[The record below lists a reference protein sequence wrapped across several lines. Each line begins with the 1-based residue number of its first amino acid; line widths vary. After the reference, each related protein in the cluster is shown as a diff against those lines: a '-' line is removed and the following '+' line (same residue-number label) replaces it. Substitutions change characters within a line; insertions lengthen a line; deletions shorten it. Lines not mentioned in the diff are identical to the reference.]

1 MCGKQTWF
9 VSNSTRWQRGYGAL
23 ALASPIIN
31 TRKMLLR
38 ILLLPLLSQPFLDRL
53 SSRWTFDRQSTN
65 PSNFTWTYHPA
76 TSFLLGEGHGT
87 PGEWGWWGWGHY
99 LEWKL
104 RCVSDL
110 LLEELDGADTCDKGT
125 HLVDRRC
132 AVVLHCHVQ
141 DCFINIVIPLS
152 CYETNWMSPSTC
164 ILCLCLRTA
173 CVRRHR

>member
-38 ILLLPLLSQPFLDRL
+38 ILLLPLLSQPFLDRS
-53 SSRWTFDRQSTN
+53 SSRWTFDCQSTN

-76 TSFLLGEGHGT
+76 ASFLLGEGHGT

-104 RCVSDL
+104 RCISDL

-132 AVVLHCHVQ
+132 AVVPHCCIQ
-141 DCFINIVIPLS
+141 DCFINIVIPLL
-152 CYETNWMSPSTC
+152 CYETNRMSPFTC